1 MLVFHTSFAGT
12 ETSLSV
18 CVKEMYS
25 EFVHMLTNV
34 DVVLAV
40 SIILLELTSANS
52 LLSTSFLCKT
62 CVMSGIPL
70 MKISAKWH
78 ALCS

>member
-1 MLVFHTSFAGT
+1 MLVFHNLFAGT
-12 ETSLSV
+12 ETSLAAY
-18 CVKEMYS
+18 VKVMHS

-34 DVVLAV
+34 DIVLAV
-40 SIILLELTSANS
+40 SVILPESANS

>member
-12 ETSLSV
+12 EKSLSV
-18 CVKEMYS
+18 YVKGVHS

-40 SIILLELTSANS
+40 SVILLELTSANS
-52 LLSTSFLCKT
+52 LLSPSFLYKP
-62 CVMSGIPL
+62 V
-70 MKISAKWH
+70 
-78 ALCS
+78 

>member
-1 MLVFHTSFAGT
+1 VLVFHASFART

-18 CVKEMYS
+18 DVKGTHS

-40 SIILLELTSANS
+40 SVILLELTYANS
-52 LLSTSFLCKT
+52 LLSASFLLCD
-62 CVMSGIPL
+62 VRH
-70 MKISAKWH
+70 SADEN
-78 ALCS
+78 

>member
-1 MLVFHTSFAGT
+1 VLVFHASFVGT
-12 ETSLSV
+12 ETSLD
-18 CVKEMYS
+18 VKGMHA
-25 EFVHMLTNV
+25 EFVHLLTNV

-40 SIILLELTSANS
+40 SVILLELTSANS
-52 LLSTSFLCKT
+52 LLSTSFLCES

-70 MKISAKWH
+70 MKINAKWH